1 MNWRILT
8 SEQQLASIVQ
18 QSFTRPQVIFKHS
31 TRCNIS
37 STAKNRLEKSGTPE
51 QIDFHFLDLLAHRSL
66 SDKIADDLNVHHE
79 SPQVLLLKNGECVY
93 EESHLAIYMDD
104 IVEQVA

>member
-1 MNWRILT
+1 MNWQILT
-8 SEQQLASIVQ
+8 TEQQLASIVQ
-18 QSFTRPQVIFKHS
+18 LSFTRPQVIFKHS

-37 STAKNRLEKSGTPE
+37 STAKNRLEKSGAPE
-51 QIDFHFLDLLAHRSL
+51 QIDFHFLDLLANRSL
-66 SDKIADDLNVHHE
+66 SNKIADDLNVHHE